1 MAFTGIVA
9 GPAASSEEG
18 LPGEVAAPD
27 EVPAIVAVAV
37 TVAAAGVAAV
47 APDEGMPV
55 PGVGVPVAGAGM
67 PVLDRAVMVAEKRR
81 DHRSM

>member
-37 TVAAAGVAAV
+37 TVVAAV

-67 PVLDRAVMVAEKRR
+67 PVGERAVMVAEKRR

>member
-18 LPGEVAAPD
+18 LPAEAAAPD
-27 EVPAIVAVAV
+27 EVPAIVSA
-37 TVAAAGVAAV
+37 VAAAVVAAV